1 MRNFEKISYEEFCKS
16 VSNNNRELYDSIQIP
31 KRSTINSCG
40 YDIMSVSS
48 GIIMPH
54 QSMIF
59 KTGIK
64 VRMNSDEML
73 YIYSRSG
80 QGFKNDV
87 SLSNSVGLIDADYYN
102 NPSNEGHIMI
112 KLINHGESKYTV
124 NIGDRIAQGVF
135 MKYLTVDNEDE
146 ITNSRNGGFGSTNG
160 DDKNG

>member
-1 MRNFEKISYEEFCKS
+1 MRKFEKISYEEFRKS
-16 VSNNNRELYDSIQIP
+16 VSDDKELYDSIILP
-31 KRSTINSCG
+31 KRSTKNSCG

-48 GIIMPH
+48 GTIMPH
-54 QSMIF
+54 ESMVF

-64 VRMNSDEML
+64 AMMNSDEVL

-112 KLINHGESKYTV
+112 KLINHSDCEYTV
-124 NIGDRIAQGVF
+124 NIGDKIAQGVF
-135 MKYLTVDNEDE
+135 MKYLMVDEEEE
-146 ITNSRNGGFGSTNG
+146 IKTSRNGGFGSTNG